1 MKNVFSY
8 CLMFL
13 IGSASACIPINAQDI
28 AHNWALNDLIFARE
42 VILENHP
49 GVYNNLDL
57 EFCNHVNLFFNNAK
71 IRLVNAEDDNL
82 RKQIL
87 HEFGKSF
94 NDIHLRIIFPKET
107 PVVAA
112 VAEPVVTRD
121 QFLCNITDTVCY
133 VKLPTF
139 DPDEKE
145 TEVIKSIIDTMP
157 AVCHASYILF
167 DVRGNGGGS
176 SMWGKKIIDSLFG
189 VRYTHHKRAKS
200 LEKQYVEWRASASNI
215 AYMSTDVREHV
226 NKNFGKESKVSKWM
240 EHIISG
246 MQKTYDAHDMLYRD
260 FSHTFHEISDVVE
273 TGSLCASTIIVLIDG
288 HCASA
293 CLDFIDELKLMG
305 KQVIL
310 IGKQTMA
317 DSLYMECRSLPL
329 PSGKGAIVVPIKVYR
344 NRPRGHNVPYVP
356 DIEYVGD
363 INDTQAVKQY
373 IFSLLDQY

>member
-13 IGSASACIPINAQDI
+13 IGSAYACISINAQDI

-49 GVYNNLDL
+49 GVYNNLDS
-57 EFCNHVNLFFNNAK
+57 EFCNHLDLFFNNAK
-71 IRLVNAEDDNL
+71 TRLINVEDDNL

-94 NDIHLRIIFPKET
+94 NDIHLRIIFPKENHLIDA
-107 PVVAA
+107 VV
-112 VAEPVVTRD
+112 EQVVTKN
-121 QFLCNITDTVCY
+121 QFLCDITDTVCY
-133 VKLPTF
+133 IKLPTF

-145 TEVIKSIIDTMP
+145 TEVVRSIIDTMP
-157 AVCHASYILF
+157 IVRHASYILF

-189 VRYTHHKRAKS
+189 VGYTHHKRAKT

-215 AYMSTDVREHV
+215 AYMSTDVREHI
-226 NKNFGKESKVSKWM
+226 NKNFGKESKVSEWM
-240 EHIISG
+240 ELIISG
-246 MQKTYDAHDMLYRD
+246 MQKAYDTHDMLYRD

-273 TGSLCASTIIVLIDG
+273 TDSLCASTIIVLIDG
-288 HCASA
+288 RCASA

-305 KQVIL
+305 KQAIL

-329 PSGKGAIVVPIKVYR
+329 PSGKGTIVMPIKVYR
-344 NRPRGHNVPYVP
+344 NRPRGHNVPYAP
-356 DIEYVGD
+356 DIEYLGD
-363 INDTQAVKQY
+363 VNDIQAIKHD
-373 IFSLLDQY
+373 IFSLLN